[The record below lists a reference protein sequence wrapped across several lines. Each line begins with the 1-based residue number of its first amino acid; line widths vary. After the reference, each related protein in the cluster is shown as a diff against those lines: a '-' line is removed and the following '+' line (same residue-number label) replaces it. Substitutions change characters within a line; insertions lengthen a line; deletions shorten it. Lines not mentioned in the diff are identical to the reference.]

1 MDQPTLRPG
10 RDQGRCD
17 RFVRHGRRAHF
28 VSTRQLS
35 LLAASGTALL
45 AVVGSVPSAS
55 ARTVDAPSSYAA
67 PSAAAPWANS
77 APLARPLSQSLLAQ
91 PAVIALPAPV
101 VRTLPPRVSAA
112 RPTTALRAVGP
123 TYVGRASWYGP
134 GFQGRRTANGERFDT
149 QDLTAAHKF
158 LPFGTR
164 LRVCRAGRCV
174 VVRVNDR
181 GPYVRGRFLDLSRR
195 AAQLI
200 GVTEQGVCTVTATV
214 LAAPESTKGGSWA
227 DALG

>member
-1 MDQPTLRPG
+1 M
-10 RDQGRCD
+10 
-17 RFVRHGRRAHF
+17 
-28 VSTRQLS
+28 
-35 LLAASGTALL
+35 LAASGTVLL
-45 AVVGSVPSAS
+45 AVVGPVPAAS
-55 ARTVDAPSSYAA
+55 ARTVDAQSSYAV
-67 PSAAAPWANS
+67 AAAAEPAASWDTS
-77 APLARPLSQSLLAQ
+77 APLARPLSLSLVAQ
-91 PAVIALPAPV
+91 PAVVAQPPPV
-101 VRTLPPRVSAA
+101 VRTLPPRISAA
-112 RPTTALRAVGP
+112 RPDTFRPVGP

-181 GPYVRGRFLDLSRR
+181 GPYVRGRFLDLSKR

-200 GVTEQGVCTVTATV
+200 GVTEQGVSTVTATV
-214 LAAPESTKGGSWA
+214 LGPAPAGKGSSWA
-227 DALG
+227 DTTR